1 MRKLTTLGLALLA
14 LALIPAAA
22 AFADDDPVATGL
34 AQARSYLEAGQLE
47 AAVETYRVVTRA
59 APAEGRAWLGL
70 AMALMEKGGRLELV
84 EALQALA
91 AAERQGM
98 SSAFLRF
105 NQACAH
111 AGLGEIDAALGRLED
126 ALAAGFANLAALEGD
141 PDLDPLREEPRFV
154 AVQAEVARRARP
166 CEHDPRYMALD
177 FWIGE
182 WDVFDAQGRQVGEN
196 LVQRMVGGCLI
207 LENWLSGTGGT
218 GKSVN
223 YFDPGSG
230 RWRQDWVDGSGR
242 VIHYEGAYEDGAMRL
257 TGTLTGPDGIAQ
269 ASRMTLAPAA
279 DGTVRQVIE
288 TSADGGGSWQ
298 LWFQGEYRRKDAG
311 SEGP

>member
-1 MRKLTTLGLALLA
+1 MLGLALLA
-14 LALIPAAA
+14 IALFPAGFAL
-22 AFADDDPVATGL
+22 ADDDPVATGL
-34 AQARSYLEAGQLE
+34 AQARSYMEAGQLD

-59 APAEGRAWLGL
+59 APSEGRAWLGL

-84 EALQALA
+84 EALQALS
-91 AAERQGM
+91 AAENHGM

-111 AGLGEIDAALGRLED
+111 AGLGETDAALDRLEA

-141 PDLDPLREEPRFV
+141 PDLDPLRAEPRFV
-154 AVQAEVARRARP
+154 AIQAEVARRAHP

-177 FWIGE
+177 FWLGE
-182 WDVFDAQGRQVGEN
+182 WDVFDPQGRRVGGN
-196 LVQRMVGGCLI
+196 VVRRMLDGCLI
-207 LENWLSGTGGT
+207 LENWRSSTGGR

-230 RWRQDWVDGSGR
+230 LWRQDWVDGSGR
-242 VIHYEGAYEDGAMRL
+242 VIHYEGGFEDGAMRL
-257 TGTLTGPDGIAQ
+257 AGTLTGPDGIVQ
-269 ASRMTLAPAA
+269 ASRMTLTPAVG
-279 DGTVRQVIE
+279 GTVQQVIE
-288 TSADGGGSWQ
+288 TSADGGASWQ
-298 LWFQGEYRRKDAG
+298 LWFQGEYRRITTG